1 MSTTTDKK
9 QTTATPN
16 STLARKPEEKPTRSA
31 AFIGKVQR
39 EFAAVLGEGVT
50 WGPLE
55 RSLAQHLFLK
65 MDAALTAAEAKRE
78 EAGMQ
83 AAAAILGLP
92 LHFLKP
98 AAMKAVAG
106 RVQTTSPR
114 VLALFGV
121 PSVAETAAL
130 AGAGDLSEL
139 VLARITRDN
148 VTCAIAR
155 APLIKETA
163 A

>member
-1 MSTTTDKK
+1 MS
-9 QTTATPN
+9 AHP
-16 STLARKPEEKPTRSA
+16 SEIAIGLGCRKGVSGEVIASL
-31 AFIGKVQR
+31 VR
-39 EFAAVLGEGVT
+39 EAQAM
-50 WGPLE
+50 
-55 RSLAQHLFLK
+55 LAQMGFVRQGGAVGLF
-65 MDAALTAAEAKRE
+65 TTEAKRE

-92 LHFLKP
+92 LTFLKP

-139 VLARITRDN
+139 ILARIARDH

-155 APLIKETA
+155 APLMRGSTP
-163 A
+163 

>member
-1 MSTTTDKK
+1 MNA
-9 QTTATPN
+9 TAHEIELAIGLGCRKGV
-16 STLARKPEEKPTRSA
+16 SGEVIASLVRDGLAMLAQIGFLRQGGTLA
-31 AFIGKVQR
+31 
-39 EFAAVLGEGVT
+39 
-50 WGPLE
+50 
-55 RSLAQHLFLK
+55 LF
-65 MDAALTAAEAKRE
+65 TAEAKRE